1 MYTHGAREEYVKAL
15 RMGQKEYKELTA
27 AGQDPYP
34 AVLDNILPDNNLYSI
49 QDIPVHEIPA
59 ERITGVKSA
68 GRTSAFTAGF
78 LPLLDQDS
86 EFAAKWINLCV
97 NHLSDGGIR
106 DPILCYEY
114 LGDFYVQEGNKR
126 ASVLKY
132 FGAAKIPCTVKRVM
146 PRASEDPRI
155 KAYYEFL
162 EFFKDA
168 GLYDIQFRKP
178 GDYAKLLALLGK
190 EPGEMWS
197 EQERN
202 TFSAYYHYFREAF
215 YSLDNQKKEVRPE
228 EALLLWLQVY
238 SFKQLGEL
246 SAKEL
251 KRTLAGLWEDVVAG
265 AGEEPVKV
273 QTIPAEEGSKSLLS
287 KLIPAGKEHLNV
299 AFILQRDVDSSPWTR
314 GHEQGREHLEQV
326 MGDKVTA
333 RSYFHADSP
342 EQIEAVLDRAVED
355 GAQLVFTTTPPML
368 RQTLKAAVK
377 YPKVRFLNCSADIPL
392 SSVRSYYG
400 RIFEGKFITGAIAGA
415 MAENDRVGYIG
426 SYPILGVPA
435 AINAFALGAQMTNPR
450 VRIDLEWSCLPGDAT
465 QALFQKGIRLIS
477 NKDIPAK
484 NQKYLEYGEFGT
496 YLVNEDGGLIPLA
509 SPCWLWGSFYENVVR
524 AIFSGSWDQKK
535 GAPEAVNY
543 WLGMDSGVVDVE
555 VSEQVPESVRAMARL
570 LARDMKAGTLDPFR
584 RRLTAQDGTVK
595 NDGSRSFE
603 PKELLRMD
611 WLCDN
616 VEGRIPEFDELL
628 PTSQTLVRELGLH
641 RESIPQERSVDK
653 VMPES

>member
-1 MYTHGAREEYVKAL
+1 MYTHGAKEEYAKAL
-15 RMGQKEYKELTA
+15 KLGQKEYRELAA
-27 AGQDPYP
+27 AGQNPCP
-34 AVLDNILPDNNLYSI
+34 AALDDILPDSSLCSI
-49 QDIPVHEIPA
+49 QDIPALEIPA
-59 ERITGVKSA
+59 ERIAGVKSA

-78 LPLLDQDS
+78 LPLLDQNS
-86 EFAAKWINLCV
+86 EFAAKWVNLCED
-97 NHLSDGGIR
+97 HLSDVGIR

-126 ASVLKY
+126 VSVLKY
-132 FGAAKIPCTVKRVM
+132 FGAAKIPGTVKRIM
-146 PRASEDPRI
+146 PRASDEPRI

-162 EFFKDA
+162 EFFKNA

-178 GDYAKLLALLGK
+178 GDYARLLAFLGK
-190 EPGEMWS
+190 EPGEAWS

-202 TFSAYYHYFREAF
+202 AFSAYYHYFREAF
-215 YSLDNQKKEVRPE
+215 RTLDSREKEVRPE

-238 SFKQLGEL
+238 PFRQLGEL

-251 KRTLAGLWEDVVAG
+251 KKTLAGLWEDVVAG

-273 QTIPAEEGSKSLLS
+273 QTLPAEEGSKSLLG
-287 KLIPAGKEHLNV
+287 KLISTGKEHLNV
-299 AFILQRDVDSSPWTR
+299 AFIHQRDVESSPWTR
-314 GHEQGREHLEQV
+314 GHEQGREYLEQA
-326 MGDKVTA
+326 MGGKITA

-342 EQIEAVLDRAVED
+342 EQIEAALDRAAED

-377 YPKVRFLNCSADIPL
+377 YPRIWFLNCSADIPL
-392 SSVRSYYG
+392 SSVRGYYG

-415 MAENDRVGYIG
+415 MAENDRIGYIG

-465 QALFQKGIRLIS
+465 QTLLQRGIRLIS

-484 NQKYLEYGEFGT
+484 DQKYLEYGEFGT
-496 YLVNEDGGLIPLA
+496 YLVNENGGLTPLA
-509 SPCWLWGSFYENVVR
+509 SPCWLWGSFYENVAR
-524 AIFSGSWDQKK
+524 SIFSGSWDQKK

-543 WLGMDSGVVDVE
+543 WLGMDSGVIDVE

-570 LARDMKAGTLDPFR
+570 LERDMKAGTLDPFR
-584 RRLTAQDGTVK
+584 RRLTTQGGAVK
-595 NDGSRSFE
+595 NDGSHGFA

-616 VEGRIPEFDELL
+616 VEGYIPGFDELL
-628 PTSQTLVRELGLH
+628 PASQALVRELGLH
-641 RESIPQERSVDK
+641 RESIPQERSAGK
-653 VMPES
+653 AIPEG

>member
-1 MYTHGAREEYVKAL
+1 MYTHGAKEEYNKAL
-15 RMGQKEYKELTA
+15 RLGQKEYRELTA
-27 AGQDPYP
+27 ARQDPYP
-34 AVLDNILPDNNLYSI
+34 AVLDNILPDNNFCSV
-49 QDIPVHEIPA
+49 QDIPALEIPV
-59 ERITGVKSA
+59 ERIAGIKSA

-86 EFAAKWINLCV
+86 EFAVKWMNLCED
-97 NHLSDGGIR
+97 HLSDVGIR

-126 ASVLKY
+126 VSVLKY
-132 FGAAKIPCTVKRVM
+132 FGAARIPCMVKRVL
-146 PRASEDPRI
+146 PRASEEPRI

-162 EFFKDA
+162 DFFKDA
-168 GLYDIQFRKP
+168 GVYDIQFRKP
-178 GDYAKLLALLGK
+178 GDYAKLLAFLGK
-190 EPGEMWS
+190 EPGEAWS
-197 EQERN
+197 EQERS
-202 TFSAYYHYFREAF
+202 TFFAYYHYFQEAF
-215 YSLDNQKKEVRPE
+215 RSLDDQKKEVRPE

-251 KRTLAGLWEDVVAG
+251 KKTLAGLWEDVVAG

-273 QTIPAEEGSKSLLS
+273 QTVPAEEGSKSLLS
-287 KLIPAGKEHLNV
+287 KLIPTGKEHLNV
-299 AFILQRDVDSSPWTR
+299 AFIHQRDAENSPWTR
-314 GHEQGREHLEQV
+314 GHEQGREYLEQV
-326 MGDKVTA
+326 VGDKVTT

-342 EQIEAVLDRAVED
+342 EQIEAALDRAAED

-377 YPKVRFLNCSADIPL
+377 YPKVWFLNCSADIPL
-392 SSVRSYYG
+392 SSVRGYYG

-450 VRIDLEWSCLPGDAT
+450 VKIELEWSCLPGDAT
-465 QALFQKGIRLIS
+465 RLLLQKGVRLIS

-484 NQKYLEYGEFGT
+484 DQKYLEYGEFGT
-496 YLVNEDGGLIPLA
+496 YRINEDGGLTPLA
-509 SPCWLWGSFYENVVR
+509 SPCWLWGRFYENVVR
-524 AIFSGSWDQKK
+524 SILSGSWDQKK
-535 GAPEAVNY
+535 GVPEAINY
-543 WLGMDSGVVDVE
+543 WLGMDSGVIDVE
-555 VSEQVPESVRAMARL
+555 ISEQVPESVRAMARL
-570 LARDMKAGTLDPFR
+570 LERDMKAGTLDPFQ

-595 NDGSRSFE
+595 NDGSHGFE

-616 VEGRIPEFDELL
+616 VEGRIPEFEELL
-628 PTSQTLVRELGLH
+628 PASQALVRELGLH
-641 RESIPQERSVDK
+641 RESIPQERSADK
-653 VMPES
+653 AIPEG

>member
-1 MYTHGAREEYVKAL
+1 MYMNSAKEEYVKAL
-15 RMGQKEYKELTA
+15 KLGQKEYKELTA
-27 AGQDPYP
+27 AGQNPFP
-34 AVLDNILPDNNLYSI
+34 AVLDDVLPDNDLYSVK
-49 QDIPVHEIPA
+49 DIPALEIPV
-59 ERITGVKSA
+59 ERIVGIKSA

-78 LPLLDQDS
+78 LPLLEQDS
-86 EFAAKWINLCV
+86 EFAAKWVNLCAD
-97 NHLSDGGIR
+97 HLSDVGIR
-106 DPILCYEY
+106 EPILCYEY

-126 ASVLKY
+126 VSVLKY
-132 FGAAKIPCTVKRVM
+132 FGAARISGTVKRVM
-146 PRASEDPRI
+146 PRASDEPRI

-162 EFFKDA
+162 EFFKGA

-178 GDYAKLLALLGK
+178 GDYAKLMAFLGK
-190 EPGEMWS
+190 EPGEVWS
-197 EQERN
+197 DQERN

-215 YSLDNQKKEVRPE
+215 HSLDSRKKEVRPE

-238 SFKQLGEL
+238 SFRQIGEL

-251 KRTLAGLWEDVVAG
+251 KKTLAGLWEDVVAG

-273 QTIPAEEGSKSLLS
+273 HTLPVEEGSKSLLS

-299 AFILQRDVDSSPWTR
+299 AFILQRDGSSSPWTR
-314 GHEQGREHLEQV
+314 GHEQGREYLEQA
-326 MGDKVTA
+326 MGDKITA
-333 RSYFHADSP
+333 RSYLHADSP
-342 EQIEAVLDRAVED
+342 EQIEAALDSAVED

-392 SSVRSYYG
+392 SSVRGYYG

-450 VRIDLEWSCLPGDAT
+450 VRVDLEWSCLPGDAT
-465 QALFQKGIRLIS
+465 QALLQKGIRLIS
-477 NKDIPAK
+477 NKDIPVK
-484 NQKYLEYGEFGT
+484 DQKYLEYGEFGT
-496 YLVNEDGGLIPLA
+496 YLVNEDGGLTPLA
-509 SPCWLWGSFYENVVR
+509 SPCWQWGSFYENVAR
-524 AIFSGSWDQKK
+524 SIISGSWDQKK

-543 WLGMDSGVVDVE
+543 WLGMDSGVIDVE

-570 LARDMKAGTLDPFR
+570 LERDMKSGTLDPFR

-595 NDGSRSFE
+595 NDGSHGFE

-628 PTSQTLVRELGLH
+628 SASQALVRELGIH
-641 RESIPQERSVDK
+641 RESIPQERSAGK
-653 VMPES
+653 LIPES

>member
-1 MYTHGAREEYVKAL
+1 MYTHGAREEYTKAL
-15 RMGQKEYKELTA
+15 RLGQKEYRDLTA
-27 AGQDPYP
+27 SGQDPYP

-49 QDIPVHEIPA
+49 QDIPALEIPV
-59 ERITGVKSA
+59 ERIVGIKSA

-78 LPLLDQDS
+78 LPLLGPDS
-86 EFAAKWINLCV
+86 EFATKWISLCAD
-97 NHLSDGGIR
+97 HLSDEGIR

-126 ASVLKY
+126 VSVLKY
-132 FGAAKIPCTVKRVM
+132 FGAAKIPGTVKRVM
-146 PRASEDPRI
+146 PQAGEEPRV

-162 EFFKDA
+162 EFFKGA

-178 GDYAKLLALLGK
+178 GDYAKLLAFLGK
-190 EPGEMWS
+190 EPGEAWS

-202 TFSAYYHYFREAF
+202 TLSAYYHYFQEAF
-215 YSLDNQKKEVRPE
+215 YSLDDQKKEVRPE

-251 KRTLAGLWEDVVAG
+251 KKTLAGLWEDVVAG

-273 QTIPAEEGSKSLLS
+273 QTVPAEEGSKSLLS
-287 KLIPAGKEHLNV
+287 KLIPSGKEHLNV
-299 AFILQRDVDSSPWTR
+299 AFIHQGGVESSHWTR
-314 GHEQGREHLEQV
+314 GHEQGREYLEQV

-333 RSYFHADSP
+333 RSYFNADSP
-342 EQIEAVLDRAVED
+342 ELIEAVLDRAVED

-377 YPKVRFLNCSADIPL
+377 YPKVRFLNCSADISL
-392 SSVRSYYG
+392 SSVRGYYG

-450 VRIDLEWSCLPGDAT
+450 IKINLEWSCLPGNAT
-465 QALFQKGIRLIS
+465 QALLQKGIRLIS
-477 NKDIPAK
+477 NKDIPTK
-484 NQKYLEYGEFGT
+484 DQKYLEYGEFGT
-496 YLVNEDGGLIPLA
+496 YLVNENGGLTPLA
-509 SPCWLWGSFYENVVR
+509 SPCWQWGRFYENVTR
-524 AIFSGSWDQKK
+524 SIFSGSWDQKK
-535 GAPEAVNY
+535 SVPEAVNY
-543 WLGMDSGVVDVE
+543 WLGMDSGVIDVE
-555 VSEQVPESVRAMARL
+555 VSERVPESMRAMAQL

-584 RRLTAQDGTVK
+584 RSLTAQDGTVK
-595 NDGSRSFE
+595 NDGSHGFE
-603 PKELLRMD
+603 PKELLHMD
-611 WLCDN
+611 WLCDI
-616 VEGRIPEFDELL
+616 VEGHIPEFDEIL
-628 PTSQTLVRELGLH
+628 PTSQALVRELGLH
-641 RESIPQERSVDK
+641 RESIPQERSADK
-653 VMPES
+653 VIPES

>member
-1 MYTHGAREEYVKAL
+1 MYTHSAKEEYIKAFRL
-15 RMGQKEYKELTA
+15 GQKEFRELTA
-27 AGQDPYP
+27 AGQEPYP
-34 AVLDNILPDNNLYSI
+34 AVLDDILPDNNLYSI
-49 QDIPVHEIPA
+49 QDIPTLEIPV
-59 ERITGVKSA
+59 ERIVGIKSA

-78 LPLLDQDS
+78 LPLLEQDS
-86 EFAAKWINLCV
+86 EFAAKWINLCAD
-97 NHLSDGGIR
+97 HLSDVGIR

-126 ASVLKY
+126 VSVLKY
-132 FGAAKIPCTVKRVM
+132 FGAAKIPGTVKRVM
-146 PRASEDPRI
+146 PRAEDGPRS

-162 EFFKDA
+162 EFFKSA

-178 GDYAKLLALLGK
+178 GDYAKLLAFLGK
-190 EPGEMWS
+190 EPGEQWS
-197 EQERN
+197 EQERK

-215 YSLDNQKKEVRPE
+215 HSLDSQKKKVRPE

-251 KRTLAGLWEDVVAG
+251 KKTLADLWEDMVAG

-273 QTIPAEEGSKSLLS
+273 QTVPAAEGSKGLLS
-287 KLIPAGKEHLNV
+287 KLIPTGKEHLNV
-299 AFILQRDVDSSPWTR
+299 AFIHQRDVENSPWTR
-314 GHEQGREHLEQV
+314 GHEQGREYLEQT

-342 EQIEAVLDRAVED
+342 ELIEAILDHAVEN

-415 MAENDRVGYIG
+415 MADHNRVGYIG

-450 VRIDLEWSCLPGDAT
+450 IKIDLEWSCLPGNAT
-465 QALFQKGIRLIS
+465 QALLQKGIRLIS

-484 NQKYLEYGEFGT
+484 DQKYLEYGEFGT
-496 YLVNEDGGLIPLA
+496 YQVNEDGGLTPLA
-509 SPCWLWGSFYENVVR
+509 SPCWLWGSFYESVVR
-524 AIFSGSWDQKK
+524 SVLSGSWDQKK

-543 WLGMDSGVVDVE
+543 WLGMDSGVIDVE
-555 VSEQVPESVRAMARL
+555 ISEQVPESVRAMARL
-570 LARDMKAGTLDPFR
+570 LVRDMKAGTLDPFR

-616 VEGRIPEFDELL
+616 VVGRIPEFDELL
-628 PTSQTLVRELGLH
+628 PASQAVVRELGLH
-641 RESIPQERSVDK
+641 RETIPQERSAGK
-653 VMPES
+653 VIPES

>member
-1 MYTHGAREEYVKAL
+1 M
-15 RMGQKEYKELTA
+15 
-27 AGQDPYP
+27 
-34 AVLDNILPDNNLYSI
+34 
-49 QDIPVHEIPA
+49 
-59 ERITGVKSA
+59 ERIVGIKSA

-86 EFAAKWINLCV
+86 EFAVKWMNLCED
-97 NHLSDGGIR
+97 HLSDEGIR

-126 ASVLKY
+126 VSVLKY
-132 FGAAKIPCTVKRVM
+132 FGAAKIPGTVKRVM
-146 PRASEDPRI
+146 PHVSEEPRV
-155 KAYYEFL
+155 KAYCEFL
-162 EFFKDA
+162 EFFKSA

-178 GDYAKLLALLGK
+178 GDYAKLLAFLGK
-190 EPGEMWS
+190 EPGEQWS

-215 YSLDNQKKEVRPE
+215 HSLDSREKEVRPE

-251 KRTLAGLWEDVVAG
+251 KKTLAGLWEDVVAG

-273 QTIPAEEGSKSLLS
+273 QTVPAEEGSKSLLS

-299 AFILQRDVDSSPWTR
+299 AFIHQRDASSSPWTR
-314 GHEQGREHLEQV
+314 GHEQGREYLEQA
-326 MGDKVTA
+326 MGDKVTT
-333 RSYFHADSP
+333 RSYFNADSP
-342 EQIEAVLDRAVED
+342 ELIEAVLDRAVED

-392 SSVRSYYG
+392 SSVRGYYG

-415 MAENDRVGYIG
+415 MAKNDRVGYIG

-450 VRIDLEWSCLPGDAT
+450 VKIELEWSCLPGNTT
-465 QALFQKGIRLIS
+465 QTLLQKGVRLIS

-484 NQKYLEYGEFGT
+484 DQKYLEYGKFGT
-496 YLVNEDGGLIPLA
+496 YLINENSGLTPLA
-509 SPCWLWGSFYENVVR
+509 SPCWQWGRFYENVAR
-524 AIFSGSWDQKK
+524 SILSGSWDQKK

-555 VSEQVPESVRAMARL
+555 ISEQVPESVQAMARL
-570 LARDMKAGTLDPFR
+570 LERDMKAGTLDPFR
-584 RRLTAQDGTVK
+584 RRLVAQDGTEK
-595 NDGSRSFE
+595 NDGSHSFE
-603 PKELLRMD
+603 PKELLHMD

-616 VEGRIPEFDELL
+616 IEGRIPEFDELL
-628 PTSQTLVRELGLH
+628 PVSQALVRELGLH
-641 RESIPQERSVDK
+641 RETIPQERSAGK
-653 VMPES
+653 VIPES